1 MLDMFKGGAPWWV
14 KSDLNG
20 FFGLFSN
27 VLTNFLAAIGLLLVI
42 GMPNDIV
49 FGNIVPGTAIAVGFG
64 GIILALQAKR
74 LSILSNN
81 NNVTAMPYGLSVPH
95 YFAVAFGVIGVVYGT
110 TGDWQ
115 LAWATGIAWNIVQG
129 LIMTIGSFVGIYI
142 QRYVPR
148 AAMLGALAGLAITY
162 IALPPAG
169 LVFSTPYLGL
179 TSLGIVFVGWFALKR
194 MPFNIPAG
202 AFAIMVGTL
211 LAWVTGYMDVQTVT
225 NSVSSVGLSLPA
237 FALNLIGDGFAQIAP
252 FLPAAIP
259 LAIYDFLESLD
270 NLESA
275 AAEGE
280 EYNVPKAMLVPAL
293 LTLVGSFF
301 GSPFPTIIYIGHP
314 GWKSTGARIGYS
326 WLTGVVVLLLA
337 FAGLMNLILSIIPLV
352 VLLPI
357 LVYIGMVITTQAF
370 ATTEKRHM
378 PAVAFSFIPL
388 IAGFV
393 TLQVKN
399 AISATGGVLD
409 YQALSN
415 TGIPL
420 LGWER
425 LAAGDILIGML
436 LASIAIFVI
445 DRKYL
450 VSAAYAVITGVL
462 AFFGF
467 IHAPQIGWAQG
478 LDVAIGYAM
487 LALVLVVLNF
497 YRSNENV
504 ANES

>member
-1 MLDMFKGGAPWWV
+1 MLNMFKGGAPWWV

-27 VLTNFLAAIGLLLVI
+27 VLTNFLAAIGLLLII

-49 FGNIVPGTAIAVGFG
+49 FGSIVPGTAIAVGFG

-74 LSILSNN
+74 LSIISNN

-95 YFAVAFGVIGVVYGT
+95 YFAVAFGVIGVVYAT

-129 LIMTIGSFVGIYI
+129 LIMTIGAFVGIYI
-142 QRYVPR
+142 QRYIPR

-169 LVFSTPYLGL
+169 QVFATPYIGL
-179 TSLGIVFVGWFALKR
+179 SSLAIVLVGWIGLKK
-194 MPFNIPAG
+194 MPFNFPAG
-202 AFAIMVGTL
+202 AFAIIFGTL
-211 LAWVTGYMDVQTVT
+211 LAWITGYMDLGAVS
-225 NSVSSVGLSLPA
+225 NSLSDVGVSVPGFA
-237 FALNLIGDGFAQIAP
+237 FNLIADGFRQIAP

-259 LAIYDFLESLD
+259 LAVYDFLESLD

-280 EYNVPKAMLVPAL
+280 EYNVPKAMMVPAG
-293 LTLVGSFF
+293 LTLAGSFL

-326 WLTGVVVLLLA
+326 WLTGISILVLA
-337 FAGLMNLILSIIPLV
+337 FAGFMNLILSIIPLV
-352 VLLPI
+352 ALLPI
-357 LVYIGMVITTQAF
+357 LIYIALIITTQAF

-378 PAVAFSFIPL
+378 PAVALSFIPL

-393 TLQVKN
+393 SLQINN
-399 AISATGGVLD
+399 AINATGGTLD
-409 YQALSN
+409 YGALSA

-425 LAAGDILIGML
+425 LAAGDILVGML
-436 LASIAIFVI
+436 IATIAIFII
-445 DRKYL
+445 DRKFL
-450 VSAAYAVITGVL
+450 IASMYAFITGGL
-462 AFFGF
+462 AFFGL
-467 IHAPQIGWAQG
+467 IHAPEIGWAQG
-478 LDVAIGYAM
+478 ADVALGYTLMAAII
-487 LALVLVVLNF
+487 LAF
-497 YRSNENV
+497 YFYQPESKVSEN
-504 ANES
+504 A

>member
-1 MLDMFKGGAPWWV
+1 MFSMFKGGAPWFV

-95 YFAVAFGVIGVVYGT
+95 YFAVSFGVIGVVYGT

-129 LIMTIGSFVGIYI
+129 VIMTIGAFVGIYI

-169 LVFSTPYLGL
+169 LVFATPYIGL
-179 TSLGIVFVGWFALKR
+179 TSLGIVFAGWFALKK
-194 MPFNIPAG
+194 MPFSIPAG

-211 LAWVTGYMDVQTVT
+211 LAWATGYMEVQA
-225 NSVSSVGLSLPA
+225 VSSSLSNVGLSFPG
-237 FALNLIGDGFAQIAP
+237 FSFNLIAAGFQQIAP

-259 LAIYDFLESLD
+259 LAIYDFMESLD

-280 EYNVPKAMLVPAL
+280 EYNIPKAMLVPGG
-293 LTLVGSFF
+293 LTLLGSFL

-326 WLTGVVVLLLA
+326 WTTGVAILVLA
-337 FAGLMNLILSIIPLV
+337 FAGLMNLILSVIPLV
-352 VLLPI
+352 ALLPI
-357 LVYIGMVITTQAF
+357 LMFIGMVITTQAF
-370 ATTEKRHM
+370 ATTEKKHM
-378 PAVAFSFIPL
+378 PAVALSFIPL
-388 IAGFV
+388 VAGFV
-393 TLQVKN
+393 TLQIKN
-399 AISATGGVLD
+399 AINATGGTLD
-409 YQALSN
+409 YGALSN

-425 LAAGDILIGML
+425 LGAGDILVGML
-436 LASIAIFVI
+436 LASIAIFII
-445 DRKYL
+445 DRRFL
-450 VSAAYAVITGVL
+450 VAAIYSLITGGF

-467 IHAPQIGWAQG
+467 IHALEIGWAQG
-478 LDVAIGYAM
+478 ADVAIGYGM
-487 LALVLVVLNF
+487 LALVLLALNY
-497 YRSNENV
+497 YRPESNVSNE
-504 ANES
+504 S